1 MKMKVIIIKKCKDG
15 DVNDIIN
22 VSSGYAT
29 NFLIRNKFALPY
41 NSKTQ
46 SILNKKLEKIKLKE
60 NKENEVALK
69 LKKMIEQ
76 TKLTFYLKSNNM
88 VVHGSITKKQ
98 ILKELLDKG
107 IKIDSLSIENV
118 KINKLGL
125 TLINVKLSKKIT
137 AKLNV
142 EVLDE
147 K

>member
-15 DVNDIIN
+15 DVNDVID
-22 VSSGYAT
+22 VASGYAT

-60 NKENEVALK
+60 NKENEAALK

-118 KINKLGL
+118 KINNLGL
-125 TLINVKLSKKIT
+125 TLVNVKLSKKIT